1 MAWDVMSGVTKTA
14 WDVLSGM
21 ANLCGMFCPGR
32 KKMAWDVLS
41 RDVLSGS
48 RQFYYR
54 HRLYVTS
61 TIPFL
66 SNLFIFCSSACKRYG
81 FVTINL

>member
-21 ANLCGMFCPGR
+21 ANLCGMFCPGC
-32 KKMAWDVLS
+32 KKNGMGCFVPECFVRLPTILS
-41 RDVLSGS
+41 QTQTVCY
-48 RQFYYR
+48 FYY
-54 HRLYVTS
+54 S
-61 TIPFL
+61 FL
-66 SNLFIFCSSACKRYG
+66 SNLFILCSSACKRYG